1 MKEALFFTQNK
12 AKWKLYEQELASV
25 RQPSPDALAD
35 IYIDLTNDLSFAQTH
50 YRHSHLVT
58 YLNGLSTRFHQQ
70 IYRQKTERSTRF
82 ATYWT
87 REVPLVLY
95 EARRELMW
103 SLLIFVAGVAI
114 GIFSSAM
121 NEDFKYSVLS
131 FRYVQ
136 STLDNIKNGDPMA
149 VFKEHW
155 AYGMFLG
162 IALNNV
168 LVMLR
173 TFVMGIAAS
182 LGSALA
188 LVFNGAML
196 GVFHYLFYEHGL
208 LGESLLTVWI
218 HGSLEIPCI
227 VVAGAA
233 GITLGN
239 GLLFPR
245 SYRRID
251 SLMMAA
257 KRGMKIMVG
266 VAPIV
271 VLAAVFESFLTRYT
285 NIPDALRLGFILL
298 MLAFVIFYF
307 VIYPMH
313 VHRMET
319 ALSDAAAT

>member
-1 MKEALFFTQNK
+1 LKEALFFTQNK
-12 AKWKLYEQELASV
+12 AKWMLYEQELASV
-25 RQPSPDALAD
+25 RQLSPDALAD

-50 YRHSHLVT
+50 YRHSHLVS

-82 ATYWT
+82 VTYWT

-103 SLLIFVAGVAI
+103 SLLIFLAGMAV

-121 NEDFKYSVLS
+121 NEDFKYSVLG

-136 STLDNIKNGDPMA
+136 HTLDNIKNGDPMA
-149 VFKEHW
+149 IYKEHW
-155 AYGMFLG
+155 AYSMFLG
-162 IALNNV
+162 IAINNV
-168 LVMLR
+168 RVALL
-173 TFVMGIAAS
+173 TFVTGIAAS
-182 LGSALA
+182 LGSALM
-188 LVFNGAML
+188 LVSNGVMV

-233 GITLGN
+233 GITMGN

-245 SYRRID
+245 TYRRID

-266 VAPIV
+266 VVPLI
-271 VLAAVFESFLTRYT
+271 VLAAVIESFVTRYT
-285 NIPDALRLGFILL
+285 KVPDALRLGFVVL
-298 MLAFVIFYF
+298 MLGFVIFYF
-307 VIYPMH
+307 VVYPRR
-313 VHRMET
+313 VYRMEV
-319 ALSDAAAT
+319 ALREAAAA